1 MSDNEKILSIGN
13 ELLANK
19 KDIVKKKRGRPPTK
33 FNNDGIK
40 KYKKNNLPQNY
51 LSFGKNNKNENLKI
65 IKCSKS
71 TTNICKKLPISK
83 IQMNNEKKK
92 RGRPRKNLSSTIDI
106 KSPPKLEESILS
118 LIAKKDTESD
128 DELFIEDIECK
139 TETTLEAQNKLL
151 NLLQKPPAFSDF
163 TISNKIDDNIK
174 QHGKKRGR
182 PRKSDIQ
189 SPINGKSSK
198 FTGNG
203 LSEVKNNSPTNKQ
216 KEKYSNDKRTS
227 LLNFENSPKDKST
240 RKRRKVSTDKSSSTM
255 PFNIT
260 ENSILT
266 NSNSETLNINHSN
279 TNLSG
284 NASLSMTSEHL
295 KSKNEKLNSKLSYNE
310 PTKDSTLHQSQ
321 SDTTSHSTER
331 TLSNLFKSEAIIPQ
345 IIVKKKRGRPRGS
358 LTSKSKSNDSLLI
371 PSNNDN
377 FMEKILGSFS
387 NDVTVKKKRG
397 RPCKINLSN
406 VKTDNILPTIDNGD
420 QNSINLNH
428 LKLQKL
434 VHQRIENLSKISRSQ
449 DLLISKEKDTHGE
462 GENNTFTGEIS
473 SNSQNLNSSDLGT
486 IYNKKVDLQNGGVN
500 MDDEEKKSLSEST
513 VIVTLSSDGTYSIG
527 GNLPKAPKILI
538 CSGVI
543 ENTNDGIKV
552 PIQLVINNQSG
563 NSNSDM
569 TPITLSPENLSRS
582 ESLPYGSDSNQVN
595 DSSTSIR
602 NNSFSSNVEN
612 QSNGTIKK
620 STSNSFFDNQRD
632 ALSTKLIHNESILSP
647 DEGSNINRCKPKN
660 NIISSTS
667 ISGLDKEEYND
678 NESGIFKPFMPKSV
692 LPIKITSL
700 RDGSI
705 YDTKSRARASSL
717 PPFGSPK

>member
-19 KDIVKKKRGRPPTK
+19 KDVVKKKRGRPPTK
-33 FNNDGIK
+33 LNNDGIK

-51 LSFGKNNKNENLKI
+51 FSFGKNNKNENLKI

-92 RGRPRKNLSSTIDI
+92 RGRPRKNPSSTIDI
-106 KSPPKLEESILS
+106 KSPPKLEDSILS
-118 LIAKKDTESD
+118 LIAQKDTESD

-163 TISNKIDDNIK
+163 TINNKIDDNIK

-198 FTGNG
+198 FTDNG
-203 LSEVKNNSPTNKQ
+203 LSEVKNNSPTNKP

-255 PFNIT
+255 PLNLT

-266 NSNSETLNINHSN
+266 NSKSGTLNIIHSN

-284 NASLSMTSEHL
+284 NSSLSMTSEHL
-295 KSKNEKLNSKLSYNE
+295 KSKNERLNSKLSYND
-310 PTKDSTLHQSQ
+310 PSKDSILHQSQ

-331 TLSNLFKSEAIIPQ
+331 TLSNLFQRETIIPQ
-345 IIVKKKRGRPRGS
+345 VIVKKKRGRPRGS
-358 LTSKSKSNDSLLI
+358 LTSKSKSNDSLLNS
-371 PSNNDN
+371 SNNDN

-387 NDVTVKKKRG
+387 NDITIKKKRG

-406 VKTDNILPTIDNGD
+406 VKTDNILPIIDNGD
-420 QNSINLNH
+420 QNSIELHN
-428 LKLQKL
+428 LKLHKL
-434 VHQRIENLSKISRSQ
+434 VHQKIGNLSKISRSQ
-449 DLLISKEKDTHGE
+449 DFLISKDTHGE
-462 GENNTFTGEIS
+462 GENTLFKGEIS
-473 SNSQNLNSSDLGT
+473 SNSQNLNSNDLGT
-486 IYNKKVDLQNGGVN
+486 IYNNKVDLQNGGVN
-500 MDDEEKKSLSEST
+500 VNGEEKKSLSEST
-513 VIVTLSSDGTYSIG
+513 VIISLSSDGTYSIG

-538 CSGVI
+538 CNGVI

-563 NSNSDM
+563 NTNSDM

-612 QSNGTIKK
+612 QSNGTIINT
-620 STSNSFFDNQRD
+620 TSNSFFDNQRD
-632 ALSTKLIHNESILSP
+632 ALSTKLIHNESIISS

-667 ISGLDKEEYND
+667 VSGLDKEEYND
-678 NESGIFKPFMPKSV
+678 NKSGIFKPFMPKSV
-692 LPIKITSL
+692 LPINITSL

-705 YDTKSRARASSL
+705 YDTKSRASSL